1 MVKYQQISFADIQ
14 NRPRRFVR
22 VEIEE
27 GSSSTFGAKA
37 QNNLVQMPGVQ
48 VSGMATPS
56 DAFDAVVQNLLSAN
70 GIQLGP
76 DIYLLVSE
84 GMLEVNDVI
93 NVLNANGVIFKS
105 PIHEI

>member
-14 NRPRRFVR
+14 NRPGRFVR

-27 GSSSTFGAKA
+27 DGSSTFGAKV
-37 QNNLVQMPGVQ
+37 QNNRVQIPGAQ
-48 VSGMATPS
+48 VFGMATPS
-56 DAFDAVVQNLLSAN
+56 DAFDAVVQNLLLAN

-93 NVLNANGVIFKS
+93 NVLNTNGVTFNH
-105 PIHEI
+105 PIHVV